1 MESISEFMDD
11 DGTIKQIASVYAD
24 KGYDSTAIRSYL
36 KNRNPIARIPLRKSG
51 KSSENK
57 SHKKYNSVRC
67 VAEGLFFGWLKNGFH
82 RTGIRYER
90 RCENCPAF
98 VGIASFLMYCR
109 VLRRV
114 GHMWFD
120 VIMPEDQ
127 LINGTKPSLFS
138 LNLTVKSF
146 ELAVCLGTV
155 NSCHDVFY
163 LQFTIS
169 IF

>member
-24 KGYDSTAIRSYL
+24 KGYDSTAIRNYL
-36 KNRNPIARIPLRKSG
+36 KNRNPIARIPLRKNG

-57 SHKKYNSVRC
+57 SHKKYNSVRY
-67 VAEGLFFGWLKNGFH
+67 VAEGFFGWLKNGFH

-109 VLRRV
+109 VLR
-114 GHMWFD
+114 
-120 VIMPEDQ
+120 
-127 LINGTKPSLFS
+127 
-138 LNLTVKSF
+138 
-146 ELAVCLGTV
+146 
-155 NSCHDVFY
+155 
-163 LQFTIS
+163 
-169 IF
+169 